1 MKLLMN
7 FLMAMW
13 IVYLAIVAPA
23 FTAGYLFAF
32 LEDTHIITHLPNDC
46 SEKYLLLNIVTIEPI
61 GTLLHYNKRFMHT
74 VKKCAVVATLFL

>member
-23 FTAGYLFAF
+23 FTAGYLYAF
-32 LEDTHIITHLPNDC
+32 LEDTHILTHLP
-46 SEKYLLLNIVTIEPI
+46 
-61 GTLLHYNKRFMHT
+61 
-74 VKKCAVVATLFL
+74 